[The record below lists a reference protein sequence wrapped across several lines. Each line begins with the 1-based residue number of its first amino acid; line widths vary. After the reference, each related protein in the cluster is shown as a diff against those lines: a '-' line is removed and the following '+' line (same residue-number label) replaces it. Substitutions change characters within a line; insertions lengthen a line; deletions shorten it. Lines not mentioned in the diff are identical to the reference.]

1 MSPKPPTFQF
11 TVEHQ
16 KEKWSAIALRCKR
29 RFEDAQISSAS
40 PWTVDQA
47 LQPYNRIRNRYTN
60 VLPWDKTRVKLN
72 ALDGG
77 SDYINALKLRLGDKT
92 YIATQGPLSSTIHHF
107 WAMCFDQA
115 EKANLDVV
123 VILMVTPLEERGMVK
138 CHRYWPLQDD
148 PSISMGSALKADN
161 LAYDDLEVESLDSKD
176 YEYYTLNT
184 FELRSNG
191 KSKKVLHYYY
201 GKWEDAMPPS
211 RMGPLSALS
220 DELVENRKKYPGIV
234 PIVHC
239 SAGVGRTGTLIAYD
253 HLREEPSFGSY
264 SDPVYE
270 TILKMREDR
279 MMMVQT
285 WQQVRFLYDV
295 VEVLAEEKAVNK
307 N

>member
-1 MSPKPPTFQF
+1 MSST
-11 TVEHQ
+11 
-16 KEKWSAIALRCKR
+16 
-29 RFEDAQISSAS
+29 S
-40 PWTVDQA
+40 PWTVHQA
-47 LQPYNRIRNRYTN
+47 LQPYNRNKNRYTN

-72 ALDGG
+72 AMQGG
-77 SDYINALKLRLGDKT
+77 SDYINALKLRLGDKA
-92 YIATQGPLSSTIHHF
+92 YIATQGPLPSTIHHF

-115 EKANLDVV
+115 EQSNLDVV
-123 VILMVTPLEERGMVK
+123 LIVMVTPLEERGMVK
-138 CHRYWPLQDD
+138 CSRYWPVPED
-148 PSISMGSALKADN
+148 PSFRLGSALEAEN
-161 LAYDDLEVESLDSKD
+161 LAYGDLEIEYLDSKKSS
-176 YEYYTLNT
+176 YYTLNT

-191 KSKKVLHYYY
+191 KSKRVLHYFY

-211 RMGPLSALS
+211 RMGPLSALA
-220 DELVENRKKYPGIV
+220 DELVENRRKYPGLV

-253 HLREEPSFGSY
+253 HLRDESSLESY

-295 VEVLAEEKAVNK
+295 VEVLAEEKAANK
-307 N
+307 V